1 MKQEL
6 YKQVRTRYNLAKTTT
21 ERNFFTREE
30 MMEIVSKVYGKNKP
44 WTQGITYMGDCLSS
58 YGWSKQATTDTH
70 PSREN
75 LQWLLSVPFETAKT
89 QKTSTLPNKAITMNE
104 VVKGMN
110 PSLMRKM
117 KGISIDKTGTT
128 ITMKF

>member
-6 YKQVRTRYNLAKTTT
+6 YEKVRTRYNLGKTTT
-21 ERNFFTREE
+21 NRNFFTREE
-30 MMEIVSKVYGKNKP
+30 MIEIVTKVYGKNKP

-70 PSREN
+70 PNREN
-75 LQWLLSVPFETAKT
+75 LQWLLDVPFQTKQT
-89 QKTSTLPNKAITMNE
+89 QKTSTSTKKTITMSE

-110 PSLMRKM
+110 PTLMRKM
-117 KGISIDKTGTT
+117 KGISIDKTGTI